1 MSLNLIGAYDCRL
14 DAKGRVMIPVTL
26 KSQLQPV
33 LSRGLILKRSVFRK
47 CIEVYPMPEWEK
59 IMKGISKLNR
69 FNRKHNDFIRIF
81 MAGVRQVELDGTGR
95 LQIPKDLAVFAG
107 LSNDIVVATTA
118 EVIEIWDKELYEAT
132 LTEYTDIGDL
142 AEEVLGGI
150 DFNE

>member
-1 MSLNLIGAYDCRL
+1 MSLNLIGAHDCRL
-14 DAKGRVMIPVTL
+14 DVKGRVMIPATL
-26 KSQLQPV
+26 KAQLQPV
-33 LSRGLILKRSVFRK
+33 LSRGLIVKRSVFRK

-81 MAGVRQVELDGTGR
+81 MAGVRQVELDGSGR

-107 LSNDIVVATTA
+107 LRNDIVVATTA
-118 EVIEIWDKELYEAT
+118 EVIEIWDKELYEST